1 MIVAAFRSEWVK
13 LKRRNLLIG
22 TYVGLALAASLFAV
36 LLFSQ
41 ASASGNGGGLP
52 SLTQLAQPNGLIPLV
67 ELVSVAHP
75 VLSRPIVDLAH
86 LFGIG

>member
-22 TYVGLALAASLFAV
+22 TYVGLALAASVFAV

-52 SLTQLAQPNGLIPLV
+52 VSRSWPNRTG
-67 ELVSVAHP
+67 
-75 VLSRPIVDLAH
+75 
-86 LFGIG
+86 